1 MAGTAAAASRRRPQR
16 VSMQEHMA
24 IDVSPGPIRPIHLIS
39 HYFPH
44 FYPFSEPA
52 LRTPDPHPA
61 VAPTISSA
69 PQLQPDPEP
78 EGDSDDSSEWG
89 RGQGGRP
96 RLSTAKVGYGQ
107 PRRLTERGKAGGM
120 TPCVSGGAG
129 GVQVGTDPA
138 CHLPLAALGTLEFTL
153 LFDAD
158 NSALHCTAHRA
169 KVRMGTGVPGPWA

>member
-39 HYFPH
+39 DYFPH
-44 FYPFSEPA
+44 FYPFSEPS

-78 EGDSDDSSEWG
+78 EGDSDDSSESG
-89 RGQGGRP
+89 RGQGGCP
-96 RLSTAKVGYGQ
+96 RLSTARVGYGH
-107 PRRLTERGKAGGM
+107 PRHLTTERGKAGGM
-120 TPCVSGGAG
+120 TPCVCVWGGWWR
-129 GVQVGTDPA
+129 
-138 CHLPLAALGTLEFTL
+138 LEGF
-153 LFDAD
+153 
-158 NSALHCTAHRA
+158 R
-169 KVRMGTGVPGPWA
+169 